1 MALSDIDRTPT
12 SGMREEA
19 KRGLEWRKKY
29 GRGGTSAGVSRAR
42 DIINGDL
49 SISSI
54 KRMFSFFSRHENNKA
69 KHYSAKEN
77 DGGPTAWRIAW
88 ALWGGNSGFSWSRKK
103 VAQIKKEEEN
113 RMKVGT
119 MITDGIEL
127 PLYDSKEE
135 AESQAKKLGGVG
147 SHEHTMDGKTY
158 YMPFDNHEQA
168 KEVMS
173 KVNDNM
179 YHKDEEDDDED
190 RALTGAVKK
199 GLQKKAS
206 DHNEKV
212 SKKNLSWNAKVTA
225 AKLGKVFN
233 RGIGA
238 YKTNPGSVRPSVKSP
253 EQWAY
258 ARVNSW
264 LYAMEKGKFRSGK
277 HDTDLLP
284 SNHPV
289 KKKMKEEK
297 NYIMENKEIRLYKA
311 DYHVTKDEDKQEK
324 RVSGYAALFET
335 DSRDLGFVETIS
347 RDAFNDRLEDNVILT
362 FNHDPNLI
370 LDRNMGGTLK
380 LSTDEKGLRYDATL
394 PNTTTGNDVA
404 ELMSRG
410 LLYESS
416 FAFTVEDDSWSQD
429 GDTTRRTINKIGR
442 LVDVSIVGV
451 GAYANTDVALRS
463 LQEFEESLDTS
474 KEVVI
479 EPTEEQQD
487 VVEENSSTDEVGS
500 KINLLNNELKL
511 KRRI

>member
-1 MALSDIDRTPT
+1 MALKDIDRTPT
-12 SGMREEA
+12 SGMVAEA
-19 KRGLEWRKKY
+19 KKGLEWRKEF
-29 GRGGTSAGVSRAR
+29 GRGGTAVGVARAR

-49 SISSI
+49 SLSSI
-54 KRMFSFFSRHENNKA
+54 KRMFSFHSRHQVDKKA
-69 KHYSAKEN
+69 EGYRQGEEGYPSA
-77 DGGPTAWRIAW
+77 GRIAI
-88 ALWGGNSGFSWSRKK
+88 ALWGGDAGFSWSKKK

-135 AESQAKKLGGVG
+135 AEAQAKKLGGVG

-158 YMPFDNHEQA
+158 YMPFENHEQA

-179 YHKDEEDDDED
+179 QYKDEEDEEDED

-199 GLQKKAS
+199 GLQKKAD

-212 SKKNLSWNAKVTA
+212 GKKNISWNAKVTP

-258 ARVNSW
+258 ARVNSF

-289 KKKMKEEK
+289 KKSMKEEK
-297 NYIMENKEIRLYKA
+297 NSYNMENKEIRLYRA
-311 DYHVTKDEDKQEK
+311 EYQVTKDEDKDEK
-324 RVSGYAALFET
+324 RVSGYAALFDT
-335 DSRDLGFVETIS
+335 DSRDLGFRETIS
-347 RDAFNDRLEDNVILT
+347 TDAFDGRLDDNVILT

-380 LSTDEKGLRYDATL
+380 LSVDERGLRYDATL

-404 ELMSRG
+404 ELMKRG

-416 FAFTVEDDSWSQD
+416 FAFTVEEDDWSKD
-429 GDTTRRTINKIGR
+429 GDITRREIKKIGR

-463 LQEFEESLDTS
+463 KEAFETEATVEETPQVEEVEQKVEESFDDS
-474 KEVVI
+474 KL
-479 EPTEEQQD
+479 
-487 VVEENSSTDEVGS
+487 
-500 KINLLNNELKL
+500 NLLSNELKL
-511 KRRI
+511 KKRI

>member
-19 KRGLEWRKKY
+19 KKGLEWRKKY

-103 VAQIKKEEEN
+103 VAQIKKEEN
-113 RMKVGT
+113 
-119 MITDGIEL
+119 
-127 PLYDSKEE
+127 
-135 AESQAKKLGGVG
+135 
-147 SHEHTMDGKTY
+147 
-158 YMPFDNHEQA
+158 
-168 KEVMS
+168 
-173 KVNDNM
+173 
-179 YHKDEEDDDED
+179 
-190 RALTGAVKK
+190 RALTSAVKK

-258 ARVNSW
+258 ARVNSF

-297 NYIMENKEIRLYKA
+297 SYIMENKEIRLYKA
-311 DYHVTKDEDKQEK
+311 DYKVTKDEDKEEK

-335 DSRDLGFVETIS
+335 DSRDLGFIETIS

-404 ELMSRG
+404 ELMNRG

-474 KEVVI
+474 EEVVI

>member
-1 MALSDIDRTPT
+1 MALKDIDRTPT

-19 KRGLEWRKKY
+19 RKGLEWRKEF
-29 GRGGTSAGVSRAR
+29 GRGGTSVGVSRAR

-49 SISSI
+49 SLSSI
-54 KRMFSFFSRHENNKA
+54 KRMFSFFSRHEVDKKA
-69 KHYSAKEN
+69 EGFKQGEEGYPSA
-77 DGGPTAWRIAW
+77 GRIAW
-88 ALWGGNSGFSWSRKK
+88 ALWGGDAGFSWSKKK

-135 AESQAKKLGGVG
+135 AEAQAKKLGGVG

-158 YMPFDNHEQA
+158 YMPFENHEQA

-173 KVNDNM
+173 KVNDNSH
-179 YHKDEEDDDED
+179 YDDDED

-199 GLQKKAS
+199 GLQKKAD

-212 SKKNLSWNAKVTA
+212 AKKNISWNAKVTPG
-225 AKLGKVFN
+225 KLGKVFN

-258 ARVNSW
+258 ARVNSF

-289 KKKMKEEK
+289 KKSMKEEK
-297 NYIMENKEIRLYKA
+297 NYIMDKKEIRLYKA
-311 DYHVTKDEDKQEK
+311 DYKVTKDDEKEEK

-335 DSRDLGFVETIS
+335 DSRDLGFIETIS
-347 RDAFNDRLEDNVILT
+347 RDAFKDRLEDNVILT
-362 FNHDPNLI
+362 FNHDPNLM
-370 LDRNMGGTLK
+370 LDRNIGGSLK
-380 LSTDEKGLRYDATL
+380 LSTDERGLRYDAVL

-404 ELMSRG
+404 ELMGRG

-429 GDTTRRTINKIGR
+429 GDITRRTINKIGR

-463 LQEFEESLDTS
+463 KQEFEESLNTS
-474 KEVVI
+474 EEVVS

-487 VVEENSSTDEVGS
+487 IIVEDNSTDEVGS
-500 KINLLNNELKL
+500 KLNLLNNELKL